1 VRDLHYTYPTGQEA
15 LRGVG
20 DDERFSAHI
29 TIARVRRKAD
39 LRGFLEKHK
48 GDEFGPFTISS
59 FRLIQSV
66 LGPEGPKYSTI
77 AEFNACE

>member
-1 VRDLHYTYPTGQEA
+1 VQEA
-15 LRGVG
+15 LHGFG

-29 TIARVRRKAD
+29 TIARVRKKAD
-39 LRGFLEKHK
+39 LCGFLEKHK

-66 LGPEGPKYSTI
+66 LGQGGPDYSII
-77 AEFNACE
+77 AEFKAGE